1 MMWNRSIS
9 LIIADSVNYTYH
21 HVHHTTTTMNRTIT
35 VQMVCTYRGIAEGW
49 QPIGRPRNKQQTER
63 LLQIVKKVRP
73 DYVHSIKPVN
83 VG

>member
-9 LIIADSVNYTYH
+9 LIVADSVTYIHH
-21 HVHHTTTTMNRTIT
+21 HVHHTTTIMDRTIT
-35 VQMVCTYRGIAEGW
+35 VQMVCTYRGIDRGW
-49 QPIGRPRNKQQTER
+49 HPIGRPRNKQQTER
-63 LLQIVKKVRP
+63 FLQIVKRVRP

>member
-1 MMWNRSIS
+1 
-9 LIIADSVNYTYH
+9 LIVADSVTYTHH
-21 HVHHTTTTMNRTIT
+21 HVHHTATIMDRTIT
-35 VQMVCTYRGIAEGW
+35 VQMVCTYRGIDRGW

-63 LLQIVKKVRP
+63 FLQIVKRVRP

>member
-1 MMWNRSIS
+1 
-9 LIIADSVNYTYH
+9 
-21 HVHHTTTTMNRTIT
+21 MNNPIT
-35 VQMVCTYRGIAEGW
+35 VQMVCTYRGVDQGW

-63 LLQIVKKVRP
+63 LLQLVNKIRP